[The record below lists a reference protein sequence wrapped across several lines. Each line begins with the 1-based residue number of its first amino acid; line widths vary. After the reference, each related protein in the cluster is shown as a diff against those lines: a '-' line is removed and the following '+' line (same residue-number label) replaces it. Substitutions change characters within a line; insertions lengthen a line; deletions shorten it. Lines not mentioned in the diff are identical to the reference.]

1 MIIRKPIK
9 LKAYRLSYIYK
20 NESYSKYKNNLL
32 LHNLTSN
39 YELHKKM
46 NLKNTYNPNL
56 TELKELSTKNSLL
69 TKSKLSG
76 ITQNIYSSKKSI
88 LKPNSIKMDNLLIKN
103 SINNSLMPKN
113 SYKAINTSFNIK
125 KSNKSNKNI
134 FNKKKLLYNN
144 NYIFLP
150 KLKGSKS
157 KKFSM
162 SLYEK
167 EQKKQRDKYNEKL
180 REKLSELE
188 ECEKKF
194 DIEILNTLSKLND
207 EGHKLYEL

>member
-20 NESYSKYKNNLL
+20 NESYSKIKNNLL

-69 TKSKLSG
+69 TKSRLTG
-76 ITQNIYSSKKSI
+76 ITQNIYSSKKSK
-88 LKPNSIKMDNLLIKN
+88 LKPNSIRMDNLLIKN

-113 SYKAINTSFNIK
+113 SYKAINIK
-125 KSNKSNKNI
+125 KANKNNKNI

-157 KKFSM
+157 KNFRC
-162 SLYEK
+162 LYMKKNRKNK
-167 EQKKQRDKYNEKL
+167 EINIMKD
-180 REKLSELE
+180 LE
-188 ECEKKF
+188 INF
-194 DIEILNTLSKLND
+194 
-207 EGHKLYEL
+207 

>member
-56 TELKELSTKNSLL
+56 TELKEFSTKNSLL

-76 ITQNIYSSKKSI
+76 VNQDIYSSKKSI
-88 LKPNSIKMDNLLIKN
+88 IKPNSIRMDNLLIKN
-103 SINNSLMPKN
+103 SINNSLMPKK
-113 SYKAINTSFNIK
+113 SYKETRPCCMPSRARRWQRSA
-125 KSNKSNKNI
+125 SASRMR
-134 FNKKKLLYNN
+134 
-144 NYIFLP
+144 
-150 KLKGSKS
+150 
-157 KKFSM
+157 SM
-162 SLYEK
+162 RPSAGTPPA
-167 EQKKQRDKYNEKL
+167 
-180 REKLSELE
+180 SP
-188 ECEKKF
+188 
-194 DIEILNTLSKLND
+194 I
-207 EGHKLYEL
+207 

>member
-20 NESYSKYKNNLL
+20 NESYSKIKNNLL

-76 ITQNIYSSKKSI
+76 INQNIYSSQKSL

-103 SINNSLMPKN
+103 SINNSLMPKK

-144 NYIFLP
+144 YIFLP

-157 KKFSM
+157 KNFRC
-162 SLYEK
+162 LYMKKNRKNKEINIMKNLEK
-167 EQKKQRDKYNEKL
+167 NFQSWKNVKKNSILKY
-180 REKLSELE
+180 
-188 ECEKKF
+188 
-194 DIEILNTLSKLND
+194 
-207 EGHKLYEL
+207 